1 MEDDATQVVEDHK
14 TAKHDKNVDE
24 TVPVTEMETQAV
36 SEVDQRNAG
45 TRCDDVTQVLDDVS
59 HGGTVKPKVTSDD
72 ATLVIGDGD
81 VQTEGESKEN
91 DESETL
97 CLEEPTQVLDDRSRN
112 RERGK
117 VREENIVET
126 QVVEGDSTQVLDNDT
141 DSKGCKDLA
150 TQVIDET
157 DHQRSCKKS
166 TEKDST
172 VRKGQNVKELNPDAV
187 THVFT
192 EDETF
197 DITSAATL
205 APASEVVSVRHSLKG
220 TEMETQVYIH

>member
-1 MEDDATQVVEDHK
+1 MVEDNK
-14 TAKHDKNVDE
+14 TAKCDKNVDE

-36 SEVDQRNAG
+36 SEVDKRNAG
-45 TRCDDVTQVLDDVS
+45 ARCDDVTQVLDDVS
-59 HGGTVKPKVTSDD
+59 HGDTVKPKVTSDD

-81 VQTEGESKEN
+81 VQTEGESKEK

-97 CLEEPTQVLDDRSRN
+97 CLEEPTQVLEDHSRN

-126 QVVEGDSTQVLDNDT
+126 QVMEGDSTQVLDNGT
-141 DSKGCKDLA
+141 DGKSCRDLA

-157 DHQRSCKKS
+157 DHQRSCKKL

-187 THVFT
+187 TEAFSD
-192 EDETF
+192 DETF

-205 APASEVVSVRHSLKG
+205 APASEVISVRHSLKG
-220 TEMETQVYIH
+220 TEMETQVYRYIS